1 MRLQS
6 RFAECSTPRIV
17 TLVTFNEY
25 LAFKHN
31 HSGPWIALGRRRVL
45 YRRFLRVS
53 MFVLMSASLA
63 SARDLALVSNKSNAL
78 GAITLAELVKVCK
91 AQTNRWPDGKPVT
104 FVMRSPSVPAMKVVL
119 EKLYGMSESEVDGL
133 IITSNHGRPN
143 HPAIVIATSDE
154 ELVNDVALLPGAIG
168 IVDVYSIN
176 SSVAVVKIAGKLPLE
191 PGYLLHGN

>member
-1 MRLQS
+1 
-6 RFAECSTPRIV
+6 
-17 TLVTFNEY
+17 
-25 LAFKHN
+25 
-31 HSGPWIALGRRRVL
+31 
-45 YRRFLRVS
+45 

-91 AQTNRWPDGKPVT
+91 AQTNRWPNGKPVT

-119 EKLYGMSESEVDGL
+119 EKVYGMSESEVDGL
-133 IITSNHGRPN
+133 IVTSNHGRPN